1 MLRTILASTALFM
14 AVPALA
20 QAAPSSFHP
29 GPVIADYG
37 PIADVEVSAPL
48 PADASFKVAFDLMD
62 AGTADAPN
70 RGLVSLAR
78 FLNMHVAA
86 GVPEANLRLAVVVH
100 GPAGVDLTQDAFY
113 GAQHDGA
120 ANPNA
125 DLIAQ
130 LQAHGVRVILCG
142 QSAAAS
148 GIARADLLPG
158 VEMAL
163 SAMTA
168 HALLQQDGYTLNPF

>member
-1 MLRTILASTALFM
+1 MIRPLL
-14 AVPALA
+14 ALA
-20 QAAPSSFHP
+20 ALAVATPAAAQDAPSPFHP
-29 GPVIADYG
+29 GPLIADYG
-37 PIADVEVSAPL
+37 QIADVDMTSPL
-48 PADASFKVAFDLMD
+48 PADAAFKVAFDVS
-62 AGTADAPN
+62 AEGKPDAPN
-70 RGLVSLAR
+70 RGFDSLAR

-86 GVPEANLRLAVVVH
+86 GVPEANLKLAVVVH
-100 GPAGVDLTQDAFY
+100 GPAGVDLTNDPFY
-113 GAQHDGA
+113 GARHDGA

-142 QSAAAS
+142 QSAAAV
-148 GIARADLLPG
+148 GIARGDLLPG

-168 HALLQQDGYTLNPF
+168 HALLQQEGYTLNPF